1 MEAKKYQ
8 LKSKY
13 YYALCLGNSSKD
25 FTINNIKKKK
35 IGLAVIVN
43 IFSVDFNPIDT
54 NNIFYI
60 HKYFMKGT

>member
-25 FTINNIKKKK
+25 FTINNIKTKKNR
-35 IGLAVIVN
+35 IN
-43 IFSVDFNPIDT
+43 SNC
-54 NNIFYI
+54 
-60 HKYFMKGT
+60 KYFFR